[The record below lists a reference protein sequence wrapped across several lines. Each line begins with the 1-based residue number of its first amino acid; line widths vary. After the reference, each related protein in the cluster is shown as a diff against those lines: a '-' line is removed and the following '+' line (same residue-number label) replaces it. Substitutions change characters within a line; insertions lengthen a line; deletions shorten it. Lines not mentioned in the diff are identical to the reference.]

1 MLHRLFRMQSSATVS
16 SLTGKKSHHP
26 DIGASLESQWWRN
39 PPANAGD
46 LGLISW
52 SGRAPGEGS
61 GDPLQD
67 SCLGNPTGMELCR
80 LQSTG
85 SQRVRHNLV
94 LIEHARTRTVLDH
107 FLERVNIIESNKE
120 PEHAPS
126 VSCGWNCSLS
136 FLSYWWWSFTSTIP
150 TCSPSSSH
158 YLFLLVHMTSA
169 PVYQLLYCT
178 IVLFKVPYYNIKNIS
193 FIFLC
198 MFFYGLFLWK
208 VYKPIII

>member
-26 DIGASLESQWWRN
+26 DTGASLEAEWWRN

-85 SQRVRHNLV
+85 SQSVRHNLV
-94 LIEHARTRTVLDH
+94 LIEHARAWTVLDH

-126 VSCGWNCSLS
+126 VSYVGEIAACPSSPFDDDPSTLQSPPALPPPVTISSC
-136 FLSYWWWSFTSTIP
+136 SFTWCQP
-150 TCSPSSSH
+150 L
-158 YLFLLVHMTSA
+158 YTSYRT
-169 PVYQLLYCT
+169 VQLYFSRYCT
-178 IVLFKVPYYNIKNIS
+178 IILKTFPLFFVYV
-193 FIFLC
+193 
-198 MFFYGLFLWK
+198 FYGLFLWK
-208 VYKPIII
+208 SL